1 MKFQI
6 SIFLALVLN
15 FYHIDTSHSFAP
27 NRIQIQ
33 TASASSSILRMKKRD
48 NTNVNANDNM
58 NTNPILS
65 PREARLNIPISTLVS
80 SLLLTTTV
88 GAVAVTAPSPA
99 YAKQSSPQ
107 FEQSIRQYFPGSIPT
122 TTVILRV
129 QSTLR
134 KRQYLPYNIHLATSL
149 PREEILFT
157 PISLISQLRNKLSEA
172 KDGGVYA
179 LGGLAGIPFAGDAG
193 MGDFLSHSPKDGKIV
208 ILFGPH
214 VGIDKLGSLGKV
226 ERIGSEEYGADEA
239 SGVVVRAY
247 YDIMNGKSSVGG
259 NSGMNLEEDYVVGL
273 LKKMPLK
280 EWKAEGGDDY
290 AIAKLTTEHY
300 KIIQEMVVKQVE
312 GYIAKQG
319 SGFWDRVTE
328 VTMLGGIVVNRG
340 HGSGTEGGDDY
351 FQPLTMKSLVKGTEV
366 NLYGEVFG
374 DLSTP
379 RL

>member
-1 MKFQI
+1 M
-6 SIFLALVLN
+6 
-15 FYHIDTSHSFAP
+15 
-27 NRIQIQ
+27 
-33 TASASSSILRMKKRD
+33 
-48 NTNVNANDNM
+48 
-58 NTNPILS
+58 
-65 PREARLNIPISTLVS
+65 
-80 SLLLTTTV
+80 
-88 GAVAVTAPSPA
+88 
-99 YAKQSSPQ
+99 
-107 FEQSIRQYFPGSIPT
+107 
-122 TTVILRV
+122 
-129 QSTLR
+129 
-134 KRQYLPYNIHLATSL
+134 ATSL

-179 LGGLAGIPFAGDAG
+179 LGGLGGIPFAGLAG
-193 MGDFLSHSPKDGKIV
+193 MGDFLSHSPKDGKV
-208 ILFGPH
+208 LILFGPH
-214 VGIDKLGSLGKV
+214 VGIDKFGSLGKV
-226 ERIGSEEYGADEA
+226 ERIGSEEYGADEV

-247 YDIMNGKSSVGG
+247 FDIMNGKSGMSSVSG
-259 NSGMNLEEDYVVGL
+259 NTTSGTTGSGMNLEEEYVVGL

-290 AIAKLTTEHY
+290 AIAKLTTEFY

-351 FQPLTMKSLVKGTEV
+351 FQPLAMKSLVKGGTEV

-379 RL
+379 RKF